1 MHPRMILSSEEGKAV
16 IKTILGARKAR
27 YINAQTA
34 VEMVRDVVA
43 RTVPIA

>member
-16 IKTILGARKAR
+16 ITTILGARKAK
-27 YINAQTA
+27 YIDSSTA
-34 VEMVRDVVA
+34 VEMVRDVIG